1 MRLPSVEQRDVL
13 PEDKR
18 HIYDYLAETRG
29 AVRPPFSVLMNH
41 PDVCYLVSQVG
52 TFARF
57 KSALTKDVIET
68 ATLTAA
74 REFDCRFEWAAHV
87 PQAKNAGVGDN
98 VIAAIDNKGD
108 VAGLDDKAAL
118 VIRYVRQVL
127 HDHRVDDATW
137 SAVNH
142 SNLSASRCRT
152 LIFWLPNISE
162 VRGFWPG
169 PGLVTFTSMPRIFR
183 YHSVARAT

>member
-1 MRLPSVEQRDVL
+1 MRLPEVSSRDAL

-29 AVRPPFSVLMNH
+29 AVRPPFSVLLNH

-57 KSALTKDVIET
+57 KSDLTKDVIET

-87 PQAKNAGVGDN
+87 PQARNAGVSED
-98 VIAAIDNKGD
+98 VIQAIASKGGD
-108 VAGLDDKAAL
+108 VSKLSDKEAL
-118 VIRYVRQVL
+118 VINYVRQVL

-137 SAVNH
+137 SAANAAFGKEGT
-142 SNLSASRCRT
+142 LELTMTAGYYGMLASF
-152 LIFWLPNISE
+152 LNVLQIEPAADAPQLPGTHRE
-162 VRGFWPG
+162 G
-169 PGLVTFTSMPRIFR
+169 
-183 YHSVARAT
+183 A

>member
-1 MRLPSVEQRDVL
+1 MRLPEVSSRDAL

-29 AVRPPFSVLMNH
+29 AVRPPFSVLLNH

-57 KSALTKDVIET
+57 KSDLTKDVIET

-87 PQAKNAGVGDN
+87 PQARNAGVSED
-98 VIAAIDNKGD
+98 VIQAIASKGGD
-108 VAGLDDKAAL
+108 VSSS
-118 VIRYVRQVL
+118 
-127 HDHRVDDATW
+127 ATKKR
-137 SAVNH
+137 S
-142 SNLSASRCRT
+142 
-152 LIFWLPNISE
+152 
-162 VRGFWPG
+162 
-169 PGLVTFTSMPRIFR
+169 
-183 YHSVARAT
+183 

>member
-1 MRLPSVEQRDVL
+1 MRLPSIEDRNTL

-18 HIYDYLAETRG
+18 HIHDYLAETRG
-29 AVRPPFSVLMNH
+29 AVRPPFSVLLNH

-87 PQAKNAGVGDN
+87 PQARNAGVRDE
-98 VIAAIDNKGD
+98 VIVAIESKGD
-108 VAGLDDKAAL
+108 LSSLDEKSAM
-118 VIRYVRQVL
+118 VVRYVRQVL
-127 HDHRVDDATW
+127 EEHRVDDGTGA
-137 SAVNH
+137 AVN
-142 SNLSASRCRT
+142 A
-152 LIFWLPNISE
+152 
-162 VRGFWPG
+162 
-169 PGLVTFTSMPRIFR
+169 TFG
-183 YHSVARAT
+183 

>member
-1 MRLPSVEQRDVL
+1 MRLPSVEDRNAL

-29 AVRPPFSVLMNH
+29 AVRPPFSVLLNH

-68 ATLTAA
+68 ATLAAA
-74 REFDCRFEWAAHV
+74 RQFDCRFEWAAHV
-87 PQAKNAGVGDN
+87 PQARNAGVSDQ
-98 VIAAIDNKGD
+98 VISAIETKGD
-108 VAGLDDKAAL
+108 LSGLGDKEAL

-127 HDHRVDDATW
+127 DNHRVDDATW
-137 SAVNH
+137 AAQTIR
-142 SNLSASRCRT
+142 LAKK
-152 LIFWLPNISE
+152 
-162 VRGFWPG
+162 
-169 PGLVTFTSMPRIFR
+169 
-183 YHSVARAT
+183 ARWS

>member
-1 MRLPSVEQRDVL
+1 MRLPSIEDRNTL

-18 HIYDYLAETRG
+18 HIHDYLAETRG
-29 AVRPPFSVLMNH
+29 AVRPPFSVLLNH

-68 ATLTAA
+68 ATLAAA

-87 PQAKNAGVGDN
+87 PQARSQGVGEL
-98 VIAAIDNKGD
+98 VIEAIGNESG
-108 VAGLDDKAAL
+108 VAGLDTKSAL
-118 VIRYVRQVL
+118 VISYVRQLL

-137 SAVNH
+137 SAVMQTFGKEGA
-142 SNLSASRCRT
+142 LELTMTAGYYGMLASF
-152 LIFWLPNISE
+152 LNVLQIEPA
-162 VRGFWPG
+162 PD
-169 PGLVTFTSMPRIFR
+169 
-183 YHSVARAT
+183 AAQ

>member
-1 MRLPSVEQRDVL
+1 MRLPEVSSRDAL

-29 AVRPPFSVLMNH
+29 AVRPPFSVLLNH

-57 KSALTKDVIET
+57 KSELTKDVIET

-87 PQAKNAGVGDN
+87 PQARNAASAKTSSRRSRV
-98 VIAAIDNKGD
+98 
-108 VAGLDDKAAL
+108 KAATS
-118 VIRYVRQVL
+118 RSS
-127 HDHRVDDATW
+127 ATKKR
-137 SAVNH
+137 S
-142 SNLSASRCRT
+142 
-152 LIFWLPNISE
+152 
-162 VRGFWPG
+162 
-169 PGLVTFTSMPRIFR
+169 
-183 YHSVARAT
+183 

>member
-1 MRLPSVEQRDVL
+1 MRLPSIEQRDVL

-98 VIAAIDNKGD
+98 VIAAIDNKSD

-118 VIRYVRQVL
+118 VIKYVRQVL

-137 SAVNH
+137 SAVNAAFGKEGALELTMTAGYYGMLA
-142 SNLSASRCRT
+142 SFLNVLQIEPAVDAVQLSGT
-152 LIFWLPNISE
+152 KPE
-162 VRGFWPG
+162 GV
-169 PGLVTFTSMPRIFR
+169 
-183 YHSVARAT
+183 

>member
-1 MRLPSVEQRDVL
+1 MRLPSVEQRDAL

-29 AVRPPFSVLMNH
+29 AVRPPFSVLLNH

-68 ATLTAA
+68 ATLAAA
-74 REFDCRFEWAAHV
+74 RQFDCRFEWAAHV
-87 PQAKNAGVGDN
+87 PQARNAGVSDQ
-98 VIAAIDNKGD
+98 VISAIETKGD
-108 VAGLDDKAAL
+108 LSGLGDKEAL

-127 HDHRVDDATW
+127 DNHRVDDATW
-137 SAVNH
+137 A
-142 SNLSASRCRT
+142 AQTIR
-152 LIFWLPNISE
+152 
-162 VRGFWPG
+162 
-169 PGLVTFTSMPRIFR
+169 
-183 YHSVARAT
+183 